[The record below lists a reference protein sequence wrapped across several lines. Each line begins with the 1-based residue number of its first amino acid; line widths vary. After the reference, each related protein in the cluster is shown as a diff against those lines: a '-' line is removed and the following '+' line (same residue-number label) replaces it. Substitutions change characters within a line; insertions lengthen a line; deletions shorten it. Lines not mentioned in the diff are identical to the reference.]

1 MTKAQYKALSIAIG
15 VMDAYLSNGGADEDN
30 EVSES
35 LDIIIRMARQE
46 ERKRG
51 KRK

>member
-1 MTKAQYKALSIAIG
+1 MTKAQYNAIS
-15 VMDAYLSNGGADEDN
+15 VAIDLMEVYLSNGEPDEDN

-35 LDIIIRMARQE
+35 RDILIRMARQE

>member
-1 MTKAQYKALSIAIG
+1 MTKAQYNALLVAIG
-15 VMDAYLSNGGADEDN
+15 VMDAYLSNGGAVEEN
-30 EVSES
+30 EVGES
-35 LDIIIRMARQE
+35 LDVLIRMARQE